1 MKTIRKMTMRFTMDE
16 YDLFVETLRKTPHTE
31 IHMIMYHGLSNDTE
45 VVDDPD
51 DQPTFS
57 ILFKEQETTSE

>member
-1 MKTIRKMTMRFTMDE
+1 MDE